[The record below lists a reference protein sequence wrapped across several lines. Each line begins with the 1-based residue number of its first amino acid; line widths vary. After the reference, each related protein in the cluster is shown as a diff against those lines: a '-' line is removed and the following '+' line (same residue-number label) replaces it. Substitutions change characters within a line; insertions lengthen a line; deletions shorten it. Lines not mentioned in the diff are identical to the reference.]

1 MFPFQEG
8 PHLCTLTQSPQQL
21 LFNLYNIIGL
31 TEIKGHSMLQFS
43 YMMLN
48 VADKGNYTA
57 EAEQAKRRFA
67 VESQEKM
74 KDMTSVLDQ
83 MSVEYRKCEPDQHV
97 AGETYLEV
105 TKLLQVVWKY
115 WSQSLSILLSRHS
128 GIH

>member
-1 MFPFQEG
+1 M
-8 PHLCTLTQSPQQL
+8 CTVTQSPQQL

-31 TEIKGHSMLQFS
+31 TEIKGHAMLQFS

-48 VADKGNYTA
+48 VYNKGNYTA
-57 EAEQAKRRFA
+57 EGEEAKNKFAEEAK
-67 VESQEKM
+67 EKM
-74 KDMTSVLDQ
+74 ADMMSVLPE
-83 MSVEYRKCEPDQHV
+83 MSVEYRRCEPDRHV

-115 WSQSLSILLSRHS
+115 ESQSKENRHRVVIS

>member
-1 MFPFQEG
+1 MY
-8 PHLCTLTQSPQQL
+8 
-21 LFNLYNIIGL
+21 NLYNIVAL
-31 TEIKGHSMLQFS
+31 TELKGYAMLQFS

-57 EAEQAKRRFA
+57 EAEQAKRMFA
-67 VESQEKM
+67 AESQEKM
-74 KDMTSVLDQ
+74 KDMTSVLGQ

-115 WSQSLSILLSRHS
+115 WSQSLSILLSCHS